1 MSLNLSQSP
10 PTHNPPAD
18 IFYLSMPDVQKRTRF
33 GKSYLYQSILDG
45 VFPPGISIGLRST
58 RWLMVEVTLIQR
70 AWALGASQSELRTL
84 VQAMVA
90 AR

>member
-10 PTHNPPAD
+10 LAHNPPAD
-18 IFYLSMPDVQKRTRF
+18 IFYLSMADVQQRTRF

-58 RWLMVEVTLIQR
+58 RWIMAEVSLIQR
-70 AWALGASQSELRTL
+70 AWARGASQGELRTL